1 MQARKPAA
9 NLAILV
15 KRLAE
20 VKALREMVQM
30 AEAATVRRK

>member
-1 MQARKPAA
+1 MGTRKPAA
-9 NLAILV
+9 NLASLV

-30 AEAATVRRK
+30 AEAATPRRK